1 MDVRINGLEI
11 DVTYVASSFMAL
23 TATLHVD
30 IVRIRMCVTIQQATV
45 QTVVRISGQE
55 TGVRNVFPTNM
66 DQTVHLIVV
75 IAKMESH
82 VSQKAEFAPMVANL
96 DGSVIFV

>member
-1 MDVRINGLEI
+1 MDVRIIGQEI
-11 DVTYVASSFMAL
+11 DVTYVASTFTEL

-30 IVRIRMCVTIQQATV
+30 IVRIKICVAIQQAIV
-45 QTVVRISGQE
+45 RMVVRISGQE
-55 TGVRNVFPTNM
+55 TGVTNVFPTNM

-82 VSQKAEFAPMVANL
+82 V
-96 DGSVIFV
+96 

>member
-1 MDVRINGLEI
+1 MNINLE
-11 DVTYVASSFMAL
+11 YPL
-23 TATLHVD
+23 ECKNNL
-30 IVRIRMCVTIQQATV
+30 CCQ
-45 QTVVRISGQE
+45 
-55 TGVRNVFPTNM
+55 NVFPTNM

-82 VSQKAEFAPMVANL
+82 VSQKAEFAPMVAKL